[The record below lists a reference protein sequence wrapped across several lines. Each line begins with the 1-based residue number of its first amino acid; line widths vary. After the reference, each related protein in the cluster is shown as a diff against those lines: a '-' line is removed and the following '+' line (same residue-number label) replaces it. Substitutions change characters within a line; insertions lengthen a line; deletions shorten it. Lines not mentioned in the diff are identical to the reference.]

1 MFDNEDV
8 PLKPLTEYED
18 YVDEIRRFTKILADR
33 IKTGDDPNE
42 VMGDYNQNMND
53 LENRF
58 VSIRIED
65 YESVRA
71 NTTSRVIQAE
81 ANSVDPGKP
90 RPPATTDS
98 EEFSAP
104 DDMVCIDVI
113 PNKIVEQG
121 DTDGGEKI
129 EINNDGTRVKIWV
142 RARSQRK
149 PQGKSHIMIAP
160 VIIWGYELDVS
171 NYFSHEDFKTLKTL
185 ADDRLFRQ
193 FWR

>member
-1 MFDNEDV
+1 M
-8 PLKPLTEYED
+8 
-18 YVDEIRRFTKILADR
+18 DEIRRFTKILADR
-33 IKTGDDPNE
+33 IKAGDDPNE

-113 PNKIVEQG
+113 PNKIVEQS

-142 RARSQRK
+142 KARSQRK
-149 PQGKSHIMIAP
+149 PQWKSHIMIAP